1 MWKHTPRPLAHSP
14 SRPNAGII
22 ERLSPVRRLPIF
34 MNLVIV
40 LPTYNEA
47 DNIEAITAELLAL
60 PGIKCE
66 RHILIVDD
74 DSPDGTGDI
83 ADRLAER
90 NPGRVSVLHRYEDP
104 GLGRAYIAGFKRAL
118 AMGADVIVQMDADFS
133 HSPHYI
139 PTFLDILENDPT
151 VDVVVGSRYVP
162 GGELDAH
169 WSWWR
174 RFLSWWANAVY
185 TRLILDLNV
194 KDGTA
199 GFKAWRRRALEG
211 IGLDRINSNGYVFQV
226 EMAYVAE
233 RLGFKV
239 VEVPIYFEDRRIGK
253 SKMSV
258 PVKIEAAFRTW
269 QIQLRHK
276 DLTPADRMNG
286 TISPQDELEAG
297 TVVVR

>member
-1 MWKHTPRPLAHSP
+1 MH
-14 SRPNAGII
+14 
-22 ERLSPVRRLPIF
+22 
-34 MNLVIV
+34 LVIV
-40 LPTYNEA
+40 IPTYNEA

-83 ADRLAER
+83 AERLAAR
-90 NPGRVSVLHRYEDP
+90 NPGKVSVIHRHADP
-104 GLGRAYIAGFKRAL
+104 GLGRAYIAGFRQAL
-118 AMGADVIVQMDADFS
+118 DMGADVIVQMDADFS
-133 HSPHYI
+133 HSPQYI
-139 PTFLDILENDPT
+139 PAFLDILEKDPT
-151 VDVVVGSRYVP
+151 VDVVVGSRYVA

-185 TRLILDLNV
+185 TRLILGLNV

-211 IGLDRINSNGYVFQV
+211 VGLNRINSNGYVFQV

-233 RLGFKV
+233 RLGYNI
-239 VEVPIYFEDRRIGK
+239 VEIPIYFEDRRIGK

-269 QIQLRHK
+269 QIRRRHK
-276 DLTPADRMNG
+276 HLTPADRKLAAQ
-286 TISPQDELEAG
+286 PRPDEVEPEA
-297 TVVVR
+297 VAVR